1 MTEDKLRKLYFS
13 QIWVSSKGALFFVVR
28 VVQLVMLGISR
39 ILMPIF
45 WAKIQVHSRANV
57 NPKTPLLILANHKSY
72 YDPLVVC
79 NALSMARL
87 NVFPLRFFSKDKLFF
102 HWYSSWFYAL
112 SGAFPAFYKQGL
124 EKSLAVPKQILKN
137 GGVVMMFPEG
147 GCIRE
152 DVLGEF
158 KVGASVLAK
167 EVGEL
172 YILPMAIHQSYKIKW
187 RFLFGLPEVK
197 VKVGEVFSFKDEV
210 LTDDVSEINQEF
222 KKRIS
227 ILFEDVKNSQ

>member
-1 MTEDKLRKLYFS
+1 MTEGKLRKLYFS
-13 QIWVSSKGALFFVVR
+13 KIWVSAKGTLFFLVR
-28 VVQLVMLGISR
+28 VVQLAMLVISR
-39 ILMPIF
+39 ILMPVF
-45 WAKIQVHSRANV
+45 WAKIKVYPRTNV
-57 NPKTPLLILANHKSY
+57 KPKTPLLILANHKSY

-79 NALSMARL
+79 NALSMAGID
-87 NVFPLRFFSKDKLFF
+87 VFPLRFFSKDKLFF

-158 KVGASVLAK
+158 KIGASVLAK

-172 YILPMAIHQSYKIKW
+172 NILPMAIHQSYKIKW
-187 RFLFGLPEVK
+187 RFLFGLPEVR
-197 VKVGEVFSFKDEV
+197 VAVGEVFSFKAEV
-210 LTDDVSEINQEF
+210 QTDDVSEINQEL

-227 ILFEDVKNSQ
+227 ILFEEIKV